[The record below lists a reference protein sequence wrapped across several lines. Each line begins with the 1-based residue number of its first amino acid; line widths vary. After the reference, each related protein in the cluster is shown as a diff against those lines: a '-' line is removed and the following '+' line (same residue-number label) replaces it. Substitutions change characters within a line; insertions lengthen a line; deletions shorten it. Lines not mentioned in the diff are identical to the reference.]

1 MQYVQKLFS
10 AHLMELLGTG
20 DVEGCFDSHGDG
32 VNPSEVDA
40 RFCAEC
46 TMDMEIILGITDG
59 TPR

>member
-40 RFCAEC
+40 RFAPNVPW
-46 TMDMEIILGITDG
+46 TWKSFWA
-59 TPR
+59 